1 MIDKIIKDKSIL
13 VGDEKV
19 IKKTKWVPFSE
30 ISTSLDVLNH
40 HIFSDAFQN
49 ILKTFKPT
57 HKIAFMSMCTSTRP
71 YYLSR
76 KWKEFKNYFDG
87 LMDLIVIS
95 NGGIIPEE
103 YWESYPYLNYD
114 GVMSGKKD
122 DYLYYDKTSK
132 RLKSFLTKHHYDYI
146 IVNFKP
152 HGRFTKV
159 ANDIL
164 PQLKELGMIK
174 DFIIIPD
181 KILYTELQNS
191 GFPSGKMFPDLDP
204 RVINQ
209 INQHI
214 GKFK

>member
-19 IKKTKWVPFSE
+19 IKQSKWVPFSE

-49 ILKTFKPT
+49 ILKTFKTT

-76 KWKEFKNYFDG
+76 KWKEFKNHFDG

-114 GVMSGKKD
+114 GAMSGC
-122 DYLYYDKTSK
+122 
-132 RLKSFLTKHHYDYI
+132 F
-146 IVNFKP
+146 
-152 HGRFTKV
+152 
-159 ANDIL
+159 AACW
-164 PQLKELGMIK
+164 
-174 DFIIIPD
+174 
-181 KILYTELQNS
+181 
-191 GFPSGKMFPDLDP
+191 
-204 RVINQ
+204 
-209 INQHI
+209 
-214 GKFK
+214 